1 MAVKTLLQESYCDIT
16 FDDSTKVVTAQWIG
30 FLKTDQ
36 VKKGCELM
44 TKFIKE
50 NEIKLH
56 LSDHRRLKV
65 LSKEVQEYL
74 GGSWFPE
81 VESIGLT
88 KLAVLVSDDVF
99 AKATVDKVNETA
111 VGSLKIHTFN
121 AEKDCFDWFKEGE
134 YAANS

>member
-1 MAVKTLLQESYCDIT
+1 MAVKTLLKESFCDIT
-16 FDDSTKVVTAQWIG
+16 YDDAKQVITAQWIG

-36 VKKGCELM
+36 VKRGCDLM
-44 TKFIKE
+44 TEFIKE
-50 NEIKLH
+50 NEIKFH
-56 LSDHRRLKV
+56 LSDHRSLKV

-99 AKATVDKVNETA
+99 TKATVDKVNESA

-121 AEKDCFDWFKEGE
+121 SERNCFDWFKED
-134 YAANS
+134 